1 MLAVEPAGPQVAW
14 PDEVR
19 PPPEALAAPLESQL
33 EQWTLQASLRRV
45 QPLRGAQL
53 AQAPEASLLVS
64 LVLPGPVTFTV
75 PTMAGPATVKEVPGT
90 RDTGAPARTG

>member
-1 MLAVEPAGPQVAW
+1 MRVLSAEPQGPQVAW

-19 PPPEALAAPLESQL
+19 PPPDALAAPLESQL

-53 AQAPEASLLVS
+53 AQAPVS
-64 LVLPGPVTFTV
+64 LVLPECALPEAAEQGALSVLAPVEQAQPQV
-75 PTMAGPATVKEVPGT
+75 
-90 RDTGAPARTG
+90 

>member
-1 MLAVEPAGPQVAW
+1 MQVLAVEPAGPQVAW

-45 QPLRGAQL
+45 QPFRGAQL

-64 LVLPGPVTFTV
+64 LVLPECALPEAAEQGALSVLAPVEQAQPQV
-75 PTMAGPATVKEVPGT
+75 
-90 RDTGAPARTG
+90 

>member
-1 MLAVEPAGPQVAW
+1 VAW

-53 AQAPEASLLVS
+53 AQAPEASLPVS
-64 LVLPGPVTFTV
+64 QVLREYALPEAAEQGMLSVLPLAALAQPQV
-75 PTMAGPATVKEVPGT
+75 
-90 RDTGAPARTG
+90 